1 MAVTAEAHHYDEL
14 HRLVDRLEPNQAEA
28 VRAVVLQ
35 FVAAVEHTGAWA
47 GDIDDGVADE
57 TVSFA
62 LDGVSYEV
70 DLSNEDA
77 ARLRH
82 ALSEFVTNAQRIGD
96 HERPRQFSFAG
107 SLSAESD
114 FAERSEEILEDM
126 ARRNTA

>member
-1 MAVTAEAHHYDEL
+1 MTVTAEAHHYDEL

-28 VRAVVLQ
+28 VRAVVLHL
-35 FVAAVEHTGAWA
+35 VTAIEHTGAGA
-47 GDIDDGVADE
+47 GDIDDGDAAE

-77 ARLRH
+77 ARLRQ
-82 ALSEFVTNAQRIGD
+82 ALSEFMAHAQRIGD
-96 HERPRQFSFAG
+96 HQRPRQFSFAG
-107 SLSAESD
+107 SMSAEPD

-126 ARRNTA
+126 ARRNSA